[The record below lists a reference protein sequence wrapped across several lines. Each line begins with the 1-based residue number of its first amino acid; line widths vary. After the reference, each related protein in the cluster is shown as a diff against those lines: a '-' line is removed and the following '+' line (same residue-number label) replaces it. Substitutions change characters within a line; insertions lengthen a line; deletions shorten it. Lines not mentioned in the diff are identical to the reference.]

1 MKNTQGTSLFARWLP
16 CCAMALAL
24 GLSAFDAAAQEFPT
38 RPIRIIVPYAAGG
51 FPDPISRALAP
62 HMSAVLGQPV
72 LVDNKPGGGGVPAM
86 NELLGAPSDGYQMLI
101 ADAAQWA
108 IQPALRPGVYDPLK
122 DFTPLGMVAT
132 AIIFVTVREDN
143 PAKTFQELVAIAK
156 AKPGSLSYGS
166 SGIGSLHQLF
176 MEAVKAQFG
185 LDILHVP
192 YKGAVASVGALVA
205 GDIPIVIAS
214 TGTMAGHLQAGK
226 VRRLLAATSQRMRI
240 APDVPATADV
250 GMPDSFP
257 GDEGFIIRSGTPKPV
272 VDKLVGAV
280 AKAVQAPDF
289 AKLME
294 RLFAE
299 VTYLPPAE
307 MMEKMRV
314 DQARYARAIK
324 LAGVKGE

>member
-1 MKNTQGTSLFARWLP
+1 MKTAQRAARWIP
-16 CCAMALAL
+16 GCALAL
-24 GLSAFDAAAQEFPT
+24 MLGIPGVDAAAQEYPT

-51 FPDPISRALAP
+51 FPDPISRTLAP
-62 HMSAVLGQPV
+62 HISAVLGQPV

-86 NELLGAPSDGYQMLI
+86 TDLLRAPPNGYQMLI

-122 DFTPLGMVAT
+122 DVTPLGMVAT
-132 AIIFVTVREDN
+132 AIIFVTVREDS
-143 PAKTFQELVAIAK
+143 PAKTFQELVAMAK
-156 AKPGSLSYGS
+156 TKPGALSYGT

-176 MEAVKAQFG
+176 METVKAQFG
-185 LDILHVP
+185 MDVVHVP
-192 YKGAVASVGALVA
+192 YKGAVASVSALVA

-226 VRRLLAATSQRMRI
+226 VRRLLASTSHRLPS
-240 APDVPATADV
+240 APDVPATSDV

-257 GDEGFIIRSGTPKPV
+257 GDEGFIVHSGTPKPI
-272 VDKLVGAV
+272 VDKLTLAI
-280 AKAVQAPDF
+280 AKAAQAPDF

-294 RLFAE
+294 RLFAA

-307 MMEKMRV
+307 MMEKIRA

-324 LAGVKGE
+324 LAGVKAE